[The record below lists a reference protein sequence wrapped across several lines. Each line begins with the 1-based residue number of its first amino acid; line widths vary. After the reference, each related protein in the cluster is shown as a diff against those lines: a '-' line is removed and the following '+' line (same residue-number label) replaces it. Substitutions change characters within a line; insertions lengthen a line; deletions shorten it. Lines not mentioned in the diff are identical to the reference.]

1 MGCIPTKALLHAAE
15 TLHHLK
21 VAEGFGLKAKPE
33 LDLKKLGGWRDQVVK
48 KLTGGVGTLLKGNGV
63 ELLRGFARLVGPKE
77 VEVGGERYGA
87 KSLILATGSEPL
99 ELKGFP
105 FGEDVWDSTR
115 ALKVEEG
122 LPKRLL
128 VIGGGAVGLE
138 LGQVYRRLGA
148 EVTLIEYMPEIL
160 PQGDPETAALLRRAL
175 EKEGIR
181 VRTKTKA
188 VGYEKKKDGLHV
200 RLEPAEGGEGRRW
213 WWTRSWWP
221 WAGSP
226 ARRAWAWRRPGSR
239 WTSGAS
245 SG

>member
-1 MGCIPTKALLHAAE
+1 MCI
-15 TLHHLK
+15 
-21 VAEGFGLKAKPE
+21 
-33 LDLKKLGGWRDQVVK
+33 RDS
-48 KLTGGVGTLLKGNGV
+48 LKGNGV

-181 VRTKTKA
+181 VRTCLLYTSPSPR
-188 VGYEKKKDGLHV
+188 DGL
-200 RLEPAEGGEGRRW
+200 L
-213 WWTRSWWP
+213 
-221 WAGSP
+221 
-226 ARRAWAWRRPGSR
+226 SR
-239 WTSGAS
+239 MPS
-245 SG
+245 SA